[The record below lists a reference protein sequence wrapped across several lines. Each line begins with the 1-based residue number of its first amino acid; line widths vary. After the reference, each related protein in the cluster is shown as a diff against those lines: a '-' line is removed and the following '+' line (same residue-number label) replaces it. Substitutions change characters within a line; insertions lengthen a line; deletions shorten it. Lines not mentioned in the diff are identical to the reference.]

1 MLTSVTFYSNL
12 LMFYSVINVISI
24 EKHAFSFASWNLPN
38 GDQEVGGPNHI
49 WKVCECEAVSA
60 VTCKDI

>member
-1 MLTSVTFYSNL
+1 
-12 LMFYSVINVISI
+12 MFYTCNLTKLLAINVISI

>member
-1 MLTSVTFYSNL
+1 
-12 LMFYSVINVISI
+12 MFYSVINVISI

-49 WKVCECEAVSA
+49 WKVCECVAVSA